1 MNRPWMSVYMVRKA
15 GQPLSSL
22 CGLNGNSLIGSLPN
36 HSLGEISRGA
46 HSTHSEIGPLI
57 RTSLPWWAVVFRLL
71 FSHTR
76 PPSRLALL
84 APPAPA
90 GSRGEQEYC
99 SVTAW
104 SFLKWMGQKEGASVP
119 LPLSTPRRTWCS
131 VPNEAFMGAGGLYN
145 WVTLQFI
152 LHVHIKHCYVH
163 KITVRVKETTM
174 LSIDINYCF

>member
-1 MNRPWMSVYMVRKA
+1 MSVYMVRKA

-36 HSLGEISRGA
+36 RSLGEICRGA

-57 RTSLPWWAVVFRLL
+57 RTSLPRRAVVFRLL
-71 FSHTR
+71 CSHTR
-76 PPSRLALL
+76 PPSRL

-90 GSRGEQEYC
+90 GSRGEQEHC

-104 SFLKWMGQKEGASVP
+104 SFLKWMGQREGASVR

-131 VPNEAFMGAGGLYN
+131 VPNEAFMGAGGSYN
-145 WVTLQFI
+145 
-152 LHVHIKHCYVH
+152 
-163 KITVRVKETTM
+163 
-174 LSIDINYCF
+174 